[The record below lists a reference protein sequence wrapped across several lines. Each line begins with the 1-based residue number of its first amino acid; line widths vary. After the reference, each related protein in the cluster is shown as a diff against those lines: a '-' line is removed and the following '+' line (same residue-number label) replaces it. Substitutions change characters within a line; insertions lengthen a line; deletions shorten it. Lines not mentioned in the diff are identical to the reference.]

1 MSNLMEVEP
10 RLLRVSE
17 AAKIAGVCKS
27 RAYEYAADGTWPTVR
42 LGRSVRIPRRGL
54 ERWLNDLEAEAGLD
68 DGSEDGR

>member
-1 MSNLMEVEP
+1 MSNIIELEP

-27 RAYEYAADGTWPTVR
+27 RAYEFAANGTWHTVR

-54 ERWLNDLEAEAGLD
+54 ERWLDELETQAGLD
-68 DGSEDGR
+68 EDGSAA